1 MLSARDASIRYI
13 EEGGESSS
21 SLAAASA
28 APKKKSSKRSQQHK
42 EQRLTV
48 RLYKDAVR
56 DKEME
61 TARFDDDEALEAAR
75 RRESAADESFVSS
88 SDAKAAKR
96 QAEAAAVRAKDE
108 RVRKETWSVLGE
120 LVDGE
125 SKKRHTLVV
134 HERSTYA
141 HGQNNDVD
149 LPLALDALCVMSLC
163 LQREPIP
170 FDTLST
176 AHAQLS
182 KELLKLHTD
191 SKRAYFEPAASRN
204 RYGLAA
210 VQSSKQQ
217 LADAARA
224 AFERTERLRERVS
237 KCEQL
242 ALRTLTGAPFAALSE
257 PEQRTAKL
265 QVRQPLLQAVQLHWD
280 DVRAVLDAI
289 HPLSPL
295 TRLSQLRDTLQQLLD
310 EALQAALLVVR
321 ETCEPC
327 EPHEL
332 ERVSDAVTRA
342 LFNVVGFVSLLTR
355 NALGIGELT
364 RLRGQSDNLWLLVKG
379 ARMLALLSV
388 DLASGSDDG
397 IEQQRLARS
406 LKQLVQ
412 GMTRRL
418 DTILDACAGES
429 ETMTFYTIDKELR
442 EYCAAELRAAAAEL
456 EQARELFLVQTT
468 ASPNAPLADAVAAL
482 ASRVGAYD
490 ALLVSVAP
498 AELVK
503 HTRRVGSDVE
513 RVLSRLVVVALR
525 AYAAPLYKDALIE
538 CVQATAHH
546 ALHLRVL
553 GGARALDYNVVIYHG
568 ALVLLCRQL
577 SGALSA
583 ALQICTTLATL
594 GIADALAAR
603 ADDGD
608 ALPHVFAYAVQQLGP
623 DLGRVKQAADS
634 VNAVVR
640 SNLDVD
646 DLLLDVARSAKDE
659 ELRKLD
665 EERRA
670 AAQRREEE
678 LQRQQMALLEDLDD
692 TAAAVD
698 NETRDL
704 GPEPPK
710 PIGFDEGQ
718 PFTQEVHG
726 DYREWAKQKY
736 AYEEWSRRKQL
747 ADQNKQ
753 MLVSAR
759 LSSTSVRPTAKAR
772 PIIVA
777 AANDDD
783 EAPPAPPAAAV
794 VADAPSKRSASLKRA
809 SLRITDD
816 ELPPPPKPE
825 PLKPGATSAEYK
837 AFMKAKFY
845 REEWENKQRVRNQQQ
860 K

>member
-1 MLSARDASIRYI
+1 MLSARDASIRQI
-13 EEGGESSS
+13 EEGGDSSV
-21 SLAAASA
+21 
-28 APKKKSSKRSQQHK
+28 KKKASKRSK

-61 TARFDDDEALEAAR
+61 TARYDDEEALEAAR
-75 RRESAADESFVSS
+75 RRESAADESFLTSH
-88 SDAKAAKR
+88 DAKAAKK
-96 QAEAAAVRAKDE
+96 QADAAVERARDE
-108 RVRKETWSVLGE
+108 RARKETWSVLGE
-120 LVDGE
+120 LVDSE

-141 HGQNNDVD
+141 HGANNDVD
-149 LPLALDALCVMSLC
+149 LPLALDALCVLSLC
-163 LQREPIP
+163 LQRDPIP

-176 AHAQLS
+176 AHAQLTN
-182 KELLKLHTD
+182 ELRKLATD
-191 SKRAYFEPAASRN
+191 SKRAYFEAAASRN

-224 AFERTERLRERVS
+224 AIERTERLRERVS

-242 ALRTLTGAPFAALSE
+242 ALRTLTGEPFAALSE

-289 HPLSPL
+289 HPLAPL
-295 TRLSQLRDTLQQLLD
+295 ARLSQLRDTLQQLLD

-332 ERVSDAVTRA
+332 ERVGDAVTRA

-355 NALGIGELT
+355 NALAIGDLT

-412 GMTRRL
+412 GMIRRL
-418 DTILDACAGES
+418 DTILDACAGDS
-429 ETMTFYTIDKELR
+429 ETMAFYTIDKELR
-442 EYCAAELRAAAAEL
+442 EYCAAELHAAAAEL
-456 EQARELFLVQTT
+456 EQARELFVVQTT
-468 ASPNAPLADAVAAL
+468 AFPNAPLADAIAAL

-498 AELVK
+498 ADLVK
-503 HTRRVGSDVE
+503 HTRRLGSDVE
-513 RVLSRLVVVALR
+513 RVLSRLVVIALR
-525 AYAAPLYKDALIE
+525 AYAVPLYKDALIE

-583 ALQICTTLATL
+583 ALQICTTLASL
-594 GIADALAAR
+594 GIADAVAAR
-603 ADDGD
+603 PDDGD
-608 ALPHVFAYAVQQLGP
+608 VLPHVFAFAVQQLGP

-665 EERRA
+665 EERRI

-718 PFTQEVHG
+718 PYTQEVHG

-759 LSSTSVRPTAKAR
+759 LSNASVRPSAKAR
-772 PIIVA
+772 PIIVT
-777 AANDDD
+777 NVDDD
-783 EAPPAPPAAAV
+783 EAPPAPPAAAI

-837 AFMKAKFY
+837 AYMKAKFY
-845 REEWENKQRVRNQQQ
+845 REEWENKQRVKQQQQ